1 MLTVGCSFKG
11 LDEVKSYFWQAV
23 LKKWIDNNHVDC
35 TRSGCTLLG
44 NNRNV
49 TCQGQVY
56 LKDWIKAGIM
66 NAADMMTPEDVAS
79 YTSHAAVIFIWGV
92 SLTHSVLASFLSRK
106 FLLHIPCRLHFYVGS
121 FSYTSHADFVFMWG
135 VSLTHRVLASF
146 LSGEFLLNIP
156 CWLLF
161 FFSFFN
167 IFIWV
172 FFLTHPM
179 LGLFFIG
186 EVSLTHPVLASF
198 FIWEVSLVHPVLAFF
213 FFFFFFWGVSLT
225 HPMLDLLFC
234 VEFHLHIPCWLF
246 FSFFFFLFFFFF
258 FSLSVFSSGEFLL
271 HIPCWIYFSV
281 GSFPYTSIADFV
293 FMWGVSLTHPVLPSF
308 LSGEFV

>member
-146 LSGEFLLNIP
+146 LSGEFLLNIS

-167 IFIWV
+167 IFIWG

-198 FIWEVSLVHPVLAFF
+198 FTWEASLVHPVLAFF
-213 FFFFFFWGVSLT
+213 FSFLFLGSFSYTSHVGFTFLCGVSLT
-225 HPMLDLLFC
+225 HC
-234 VEFHLHIPCWLF
+234 VLA
-246 FSFFFFLFFFFF
+246 FFFFF
-258 FSLSVFSSGEFLL
+258 FFFFLSLSVFSSGEFLL